1 MIGDL
6 TRPEHPSRRLFAL
19 SVALV
24 LCNFLA
30 GLSFI
35 PYPGIQND
43 EALFSSGIY
52 DTGRTISQLSV
63 CRHHIPMMLISYLGA
78 LKSWVYAP
86 ILAVWE
92 PSVWS
97 VRLPVLVIGAATVWL
112 FWRLLYRVSGAR
124 AALAGSALL
133 AFDTTYLL
141 TTVFDWGPVALQHL
155 LMVGG
160 VLSLVRFHQG
170 ASSRSLALASLLF
183 GLALWD
189 KALFVWTLAAMAVA
203 GLLLFSRAIRRK
215 VNWRNITL
223 AVVWFSIGAFPLL
236 RYNVKTRGETMHLNI
251 AWSADDLPAKA
262 HVLCSSLDG
271 SGLFDF
277 IAFDDPAENPRQP
290 RTAIERVSVAL
301 SETAGHP
308 REGPLPYL
316 LVAALLLLSLLWCT
330 PARGPVLFAVITS
343 ALVFAQMAFTKGAG
357 TSVHHTALMWPWP
370 HFLIGVAFA
379 EASHRLKRSGAFLL
393 AAVLALACGSSLL
406 VSNEYLSQL
415 IRNGGA
421 RSWTDASGPLHET
434 LKRTPAKL
442 VYIVDWGIFDTQR
455 LLSKGRLP
463 LRWGADPLLQET
475 PEDSDWRNVRE
486 MIGDPEH
493 IVVGYTQAYDVF
505 PNVRERLR
513 AMSEQEGYRREIL
526 HTVRDSNGRAVYEV
540 FRFRQ

>member
-30 GLSFI
+30 GLSFV

-52 DTGRTISQLSV
+52 DPGHTISQLSV
-63 CRHHIPMMLISYLGA
+63 FRHRIPMMLISYLGA
-78 LKSWVYAP
+78 LKSWIYAP

-97 VRLPVLVIGAATVWL
+97 VRLPVLVIGTATVWL
-112 FWRLLYRVSGAR
+112 FWRLLYSISGTR
-124 AALAGSALL
+124 AALAGSVLL

-160 VLSLVRFHQG
+160 TLLLVRFHQE
-170 ASSRSLALASLLF
+170 ASRRSLALACLLL

-189 KALFVWTLAAMAVA
+189 KALFVWTLGAMAVA
-203 GLLLFSRAIRRK
+203 GLLLFSRAIRRQ

-223 AVVWFSIGAFPLL
+223 ALVWFSIGAFPLL
-236 RYNVKTRGETMHLNI
+236 RYNVKTRGETMRQNVV
-251 AWSADDLPAKA
+251 WSADDLPSKMQ
-262 HVLCSSLDG
+262 VFLSSLDG
-271 SGLFDF
+271 SGLFGF
-277 IAFDDPAENPRQP
+277 IAYDDPAENPRQP
-290 RTAIERVSVAL
+290 RTAIERVSVAIG
-301 SETAGHP
+301 EFAGHP
-308 REGPLPYL
+308 REGPQPYL
-316 LVAALLLLSLLWCT
+316 LAAALILLPFLWRT
-330 PARGPVLFAVITS
+330 PARGPALFAAITVG
-343 ALVFAQMAFTKGAG
+343 LVWAQMAFTKGAG

-370 HFLIGVAFA
+370 HFLIGVTFA
-379 EASHRLKRSGAFLL
+379 EASRRLNRSGTFLL
-393 AAVLALACGSSLL
+393 AAVLVFACGSSLL
-406 VSNEYLSQL
+406 LSNEYLSQL

-421 RSWTDASGPLHET
+421 RSWTDASQPLHET

-455 LLSKGRLP
+455 LLSEGRLP
-463 LRWGADPLLQET
+463 LRWGTDPLLQET

-486 MIGDPEH
+486 MVGDSEH
-493 IVVGYTQAYDVF
+493 IVVGYTPPYDVF